1 MSTFLFF
8 SFSLPKYI
16 EGKKVN
22 LSRVLTRTIF
32 VRNMYDCAINF
43 YDLAF
48 ICDKKVHRQNI
59 FHYNFKVTH
68 YVFISKKSYE
78 KDKCI
83 SININNKKIDK
94 HQALAT

>member
-48 ICDKKVHRQNI
+48 ICDKKVHRQIYSIRTFSNPL
-59 FHYNFKVTH
+59 
-68 YVFISKKSYE
+68 YVHILDIY
-78 KDKCI
+78 D
-83 SININNKKIDK
+83 DDD
-94 HQALAT
+94 